1 MPMFSWLR
9 KAVEGGKRLIGKV
22 KRGLEKGLELYNF
35 GKRKYGELKQRAA
48 DLPFVG
54 GAASNIISE
63 AERRVGDK
71 YSEVTGRDI
80 RSDIR
85 TGERL
90 AQRGLQGI
98 NLAEGMMNRASRMGA
113 E

>member
-1 MPMFSWLR
+1 MFSWLR
-9 KAVEGGKRLIGKV
+9 KAVEGGKRFIGKV
-22 KRGLEKGLELYNF
+22 KQGLEKGLQLWNT
-35 GKRKYGELKQRAA
+35 GKRKYQEIKQRAA

-54 GAASNIISE
+54 GAATNLIAE
-63 AERRVGDK
+63 AERRAGQK
-71 YSEVTGRDI
+71 YSEVTGRDV
-80 RSDIR
+80 RRDIA